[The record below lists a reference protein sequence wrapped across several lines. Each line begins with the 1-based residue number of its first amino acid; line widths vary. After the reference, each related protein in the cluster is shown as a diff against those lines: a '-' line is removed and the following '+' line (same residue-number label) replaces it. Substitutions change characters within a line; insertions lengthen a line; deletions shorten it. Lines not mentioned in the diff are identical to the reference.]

1 MGKKKINKVDLV
13 QRGGLFYNKFTDIPF
28 TGETSEGSFK
38 NGKEIIHGKGEYKD
52 RLKEGSWVEYHDN
65 GQLWRKGDY
74 KKGKREGQWVTYWSN
89 GQLYY
94 QGDYKNDKR
103 EGQWVGYYS
112 DGTVWQEFTGT
123 FKNGEKINS
132 D

>member
-1 MGKKKINKVDLV
+1 MGKKKINKQDLIE
-13 QRGGLFYNKFTDIPF
+13 RDGLFYKKFTDVPF
-28 TGETSEGSFK
+28 SGETGESLFK
-38 NGKEIIHGKGEYKD
+38 NGKEIIHGKGGYKN
-52 RLKEGSWVEYHDN
+52 RLKEGSWVEYYDN

-74 KKGKREGQWVTYWSN
+74 KNGKREGYWVTYWSN

-94 QGDYKNDKR
+94 QGDFKNDKR
-103 EGQWVGYYS
+103 EGSWIGYYS
-112 DGTVWQEFTGT
+112 DGTIWQEFTGT

>member
-1 MGKKKINKVDLV
+1 MAKKKINKQDLV
-13 QRGGLFYNKFTDIPF
+13 QRDGLFYNKYSDVPF
-28 TGETSEGSFK
+28 TGETSQSLFK
-38 NGKEIIHGKGEYKD
+38 NGKEIIHGKGDYQN

-74 KKGKREGQWVTYWSN
+74 KNGKKDGSWITYWSN

-94 QGDYKNDKR
+94 QGDFKNDKR
-103 EGQWVGYYS
+103 EGSWVGYYS
-112 DGTVWQEFTGT
+112 DGTIWKEFTGT
-123 FKNGEKINS
+123 FKNGEKISS